1 MPLLVL
7 AVGIA
12 AYWNSFAGVFIF
24 DDDHAIVRNRYIK
37 SLWPL
42 TDAMSAPAQSSVSGR
57 PIVALSLAVNY
68 ALGGLNPWGF
78 HLFNL
83 IVHLLAGLALYGV
96 GYETFRRGES
106 SPLFLRHDGEAS
118 NSRNVEKSKRLPSH
132 ANVDDPHSSNGDASD
147 ARAAILAGIVAMI
160 WLVHP
165 LQTESITYI
174 IQRAEAIMG
183 LFYLATL
190 YFAIRAMTSPRPIGW
205 QFAAV
210 LACALG
216 MASKEVMATAPILVV
231 LYDRVFVSPTWR
243 EVFAR
248 RKGFHAA
255 LFGTWVILGVIVA
268 GAPRSDSAGFGL
280 TEMTPVTYM
289 LMQFNAVLLYLRLS
303 FWPAT
308 LCLDYWAPPIDS
320 RGEALAQGAV
330 IAVLLAGTF
339 WLLAKR
345 PHVGYWCFWVF
356 AVLAPTST
364 FIPIADPIFEHR
376 MYVPLAGLVMAV
388 VAACAG
394 WLRRLPA
401 AHAKTIGLSLSVC
414 AILALTARTV
424 ARNRDY
430 HDAKVMWEKVLAHRP
445 RNPRA
450 WANLSEI
457 HLQRGDPAAAL
468 AACERAFQVAPH
480 YHDAYKHL
488 ARSLVEMGRV
498 PEAIETYQRA
508 LRDKPGD
515 YQVLT
520 NLGEA
525 LVRVGRHDE
534 ALDAFNKAIAANGAE
549 PLPHFNLART
559 LQVLGRVAEC
569 IEPYRACLAIDPDHR
584 DARANL
590 ASALG
595 AIGKLDESEAQFA
608 ELLRRSPD
616 DAAILYSRAVARA
629 RGGRRDAAMEDYR
642 RVIALDAKHADAR
655 CNLGVLLKDAGRIDD
670 AIAMLQAAIAI
681 DPRHVLS
688 HYNLGTIYAT
698 QHRYV
703 EAIAAFDAALK
714 VDPSHAPS
722 RQALAATRTMMTT
735 GKSGG

>member
-42 TDAMSAPAQSSVSGR
+42 GDAMSAPAQSSVSGR

-68 ALGGLNPWGF
+68 ALGGLNPWGY

-96 GYETFRRGES
+96 ALETFRHS
-106 SPLFLRHDGEAS
+106 DDWPLAID
-118 NSRNVEKSKRLPSH
+118 
-132 ANVDDPHSSNGDASD
+132 HSSVF
-147 ARAAILAGIVAMI
+147 AGFVSMI

-190 YFAIRAMTSPRPIGW
+190 YFAIRAMASPRPIGW
-205 QFAAV
+205 QIAAV
-210 LACALG
+210 LTCALG
-216 MASKEVMATAPILVV
+216 MASKEVMATAPILVAF
-231 LYDRVFVSPTWR
+231 YDRVFVSSTWR

-248 RKGFHAA
+248 RKGFYAA
-255 LFGTWVILGVIVA
+255 LFGTWIILGAIVA

-308 LCLDYWAPPIDS
+308 LCLDYWAPPIAS

-339 WLLAKR
+339 WLLARR
-345 PHVGYWCFWVF
+345 PRIGYWCFWTF

-376 MYVPLAGLVMAV
+376 MYVPLAGLVMAA
-388 VAACAG
+388 VACCHG
-394 WLRRLPA
+394 WFRRLPTSQA
-401 AHAKTIGLSLSVC
+401 TTVGLTLAVLT
-414 AILALTARTV
+414 ILALTARTV

-430 HDAKVMWEKVLAHRP
+430 HDAKVMWEKVLEYRP

-468 AACERAFQVAPH
+468 AACERAFEVAPH

-525 LVRVGRHDE
+525 LARVGRNDE
-534 ALDAFNKAIAANGAE
+534 ALDAFKRAIAANPAE

-559 LQVLGRVAEC
+559 LQMLGRVAEC
-569 IEPYRACLAIDPDHR
+569 IEPYRACLALEPDHR

-616 DAAILYSRAVARA
+616 DAAILYSRAVART
-629 RGGRRDAAMEDYR
+629 RGGRRDAAMDDYR
-642 RVIALDAKHADAR
+642 RVMALDAKHSDAR
-655 CNLGVLLKDAGRIDD
+655 CNLGVLLKDAGRVDD
-670 AIAMLQAAIAI
+670 AIAMFQSAIAAN
-681 DPRHVLS
+681 PRHVPS
-688 HYNLGTIYAT
+688 RYNLGTICAT
-698 QHRYV
+698 QKRFA
-703 EAIAAFDAALK
+703 EAVAAFESALK
-714 VDPSHAPS
+714 IDPNHQPS
-722 RQALAATRTMMTT
+722 RQALAATRAMMQ
-735 GKSGG
+735 GAAPASQP

>member
-1 MPLLVL
+1 MPLLVI

-24 DDDHAIVRNRYIK
+24 DDEHAIVRNRYIK

-42 TDAMSAPAQSSVSGR
+42 TDAMSAPPQSSVSGR
-57 PIVALSLAVNY
+57 PIVALTLAVNY
-68 ALGGLNPWGF
+68 ALGGLNPWGY

-83 IVHLLAGLALYGV
+83 VVHLFTGLALYGV
-96 GYETFRRGES
+96 ALETFRRGENES
-106 SPLFLRHDGEAS
+106 GNETKYGIKLKGTGNSEQSTERFEAS
-118 NSRNVEKSKRLPSH
+118 RRTEHWPLTP
-132 ANVDDPHSSNGDASD
+132 DHSPV
-147 ARAAILAGIVAMI
+147 LAGIVAMI

-165 LQTESITYI
+165 LQTESVTYI
-174 IQRAEAIMG
+174 IQRAEAVMG
-183 LFYLATL
+183 LFYFATL
-190 YFAIRAMTSPRPIGW
+190 YFAIRAMATSRPIGW
-205 QFAAV
+205 QLAAV

-216 MASKEVMATAPILVV
+216 MASKEVMATAPILVA
-231 LYDRVFVSPTWR
+231 LYDRVFVSSTWR

-248 RKGFHAA
+248 RKGFYAA
-255 LFGTWVILGVIVA
+255 LFGTWIILGAIVA

-320 RGEALAQGAV
+320 RGEALAQGAL

-339 WLLAKR
+339 WLLARR
-345 PHVGYWCFWVF
+345 PRIGYWCFWTF

-376 MYVPLAGLVMAV
+376 MYVPLAGLVMAA
-388 VAACAG
+388 VACCHG
-394 WLRRLPA
+394 WFRRLPTSQA
-401 AHAKTIGLSLSVC
+401 RTVGLALAVVT
-414 AILALTARTV
+414 ILALTARTV

-430 HDAKVMWEKVLAHRP
+430 HDAKVMWEKVLAYRP

-468 AACERAFQVAPH
+468 AACERAFEVAPH

-525 LVRVGRHDE
+525 LVRVGRNEE
-534 ALDAFNKAIAANGAE
+534 ALDAFKKAIVANGAE
-549 PLPHFNLART
+549 PLPHFNLGRT
-559 LQVLGRVAEC
+559 LQMLGRAGEC
-569 IEPYRACLAIDPDHR
+569 IEPYRACLAIEPDHR
-584 DARANL
+584 DALANL
-590 ASALG
+590 AAALG
-595 AIGKLDESEAQFA
+595 AVGKLDESEAQFA
-608 ELLRRSPD
+608 ELLRRFPD

-629 RGGRRDAAMEDYR
+629 RGGKRDAAMEDYR
-642 RVIALDAKHADAR
+642 RVVALDAKHADAR
-655 CNLGVLLKDAGRIDD
+655 CNLGVLLKDAGRTDE
-670 AIAMLQAAIAI
+670 AIAMFQSAIAA
-681 DPRHVLS
+681 DARHVPSL
-688 HYNLGTIYAT
+688 YNLGATYAT
-698 QHRYV
+698 LQRYADAV
-703 EAIAAFDAALK
+703 AAFDAALK
-714 VDPSHAPS
+714 IDPNHPPS
-722 RQALAATRTMMTT
+722 RQALAATRALMNA
-735 GKSGG
+735 GKPGG